1 MGLTGMVIFDFLI
14 FVLMGCVIGF
24 LAGFFGIGGGLLLV
38 PLLVFSYS
46 YSGISPS
53 VQTHLAMGTSL
64 LIIIFTSLMSAYQHN
79 KQQNVYWRAV
89 FSIGPASGLTAF
101 ITAGLAVGLPGRH
114 LRVVFALVVI
124 AAGILLLIESE
135 AESQKKLTLT
145 SKPSTLGFIGIGL
158 ASGVISALAGVG
170 GGVITIPAMYYLLRV
185 PLKLTIGTSSATVIL
200 TAIFSV
206 AGYISSGI
214 GHADLPRWSLGFVDL
229 QRGGALILGTLL
241 WARIGAVASF
251 KTHPYHLR
259 ILFSLFIIA
268 LSIYMLVK

>member
-1 MGLTGMVIFDFLI
+1 MELPEFLL
-14 FVLMGCVIGF
+14 FVVMGCGVGF
-24 LAGFFGIGGGLLLV
+24 LAGFFGIGGGLLIV

-64 LIIIFTSLMSAYQHN
+64 FIIIFTSLMSAYQHN

-89 FSIGPASGLTAF
+89 FSIGPSSGLTAF
-101 ITAGLAVGLPGRH
+101 ITAGLAVGLTGRH
-114 LRVVFALVVI
+114 LRIVFALVVI
-124 AAGILLLIESE
+124 AAGILMLIESE
-135 AESQKKLTLT
+135 AESQKKMALA
-145 SKPSTLGFIGIGL
+145 SKPSTFSFIGIGL

-206 AGYISSGI
+206 AGYIVSGMN
-214 GHADLPRWSLGFVDL
+214 HVDLPKWSLGFVDL

-241 WARIGAVASF
+241 WARVGAVASF
-251 KTHPYHLR
+251 RTHTYHLR